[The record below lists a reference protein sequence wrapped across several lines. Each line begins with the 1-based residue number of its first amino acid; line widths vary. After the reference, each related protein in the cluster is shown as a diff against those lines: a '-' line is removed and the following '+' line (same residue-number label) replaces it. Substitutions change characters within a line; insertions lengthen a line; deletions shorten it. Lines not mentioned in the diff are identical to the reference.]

1 WRLIVPATTKCHR
14 SCLKYSDFSVPRHQ
28 KNWRNDGTLFD
39 SFIVFSCK
47 FQPGC
52 SVCAEWK
59 RQILDHH
66 TNRNGE
72 IHWGNCNPSHW
83 TTNYFEVA
91 YMPRGHA
98 DKQGP
103 HKCDIA
109 ALLNLINGCCHFRSS
124 NLPNVREII
133 KCRNDLMHSYDM
145 KMSSFWLA
153 DFRNKIQQFI
163 SEFIHVPG
171 LKEQGALIQEVLSSD
186 WAVEDLDQF
195 EVDGA
200 IRYQSYCLV
209 SPVYG
214 IEKQL
219 IQELLQEIYLQ
230 IEEQGTLS
238 EKDLDNVQKM
248 KNFLSGHKDLQLTL
262 RADIRRLEFLER
274 NTFSSLEL
282 KGAMEQDED
291 VPMEPRKLG
300 APS

>member
-1 WRLIVPATTKCHR
+1 MAQSGLMQRMNNPE
-14 SCLKYSDFSVPRHQ
+14 Y
-28 KNWRNDGTLFD
+28 KNWMRGGQCLLLLNSSLQG
-39 SFIVFSCK
+39 FIAAEMKTFHRQLACK
-47 FQPGC
+47 IPARQGSRCQCRAKGKQFQPGC

-91 YMPRGHA
+91 KAYMPRGHA

-124 NLPNVREII
+124 NLPNVR
-133 KCRNDLMHSYDM
+133 
-145 KMSSFWLA
+145 
-153 DFRNKIQQFI
+153 
-163 SEFIHVPG
+163 
-171 LKEQGALIQEVLSSD
+171 EVLSSD

-291 VPMEPRKLG
+291 VPMEPRKVVTMQE
-300 APS
+300 